1 MNKRMIARTLGFILL
16 AEAALLLLPVF
27 TALYYQARFPSEDNV
42 LFEYLATAGIAAAF
56 GLILISVRPKDK
68 TIYARDGFAIVSL
81 GWIVMSLV
89 GAIPFT
95 ITGEIPNYLDALFEI
110 VSGFTTTGA
119 SILSTNGGGAPGD
132 LSALSHASL
141 LWRSFSHWLGGMGV
155 LVFLMAVLPLAGGGG
170 DIHLMR
176 AESPG
181 PDVGKLV
188 PKSNQSA
195 RILYLIYTGLTLTE
209 ILLLYIGHHCGTDP
223 NMDFF
228 TSVCLSFGTAGTGGF
243 ATRVSGFADYSHYSQ
258 TVIAVFMMLFGIN
271 FSIYYLLLCKRF
283 KDAFRDEELR
293 IYLGV
298 LGIAVALVTINTF
311 KTAFTSFGDALHH
324 AFFQVTSVITTT
336 GFSTVDFNQWPN
348 FSRVILF
355 LLMFL
360 GASAGS
366 TGGGVKVVRCILML
380 KAAKVGAR
388 RLSHPRNV
396 TSVTFN
402 GKPVSRDTLNNT
414 TTYFIV
420 YSAIYV
426 TSVILVALDPN
437 LTSITSVVTGVAATL
452 NNIGPALEE
461 LSPTAN
467 YGFLWPLSKIVFIF
481 DMLLGRLEIFPLLF
495 LVMPSAYKRHFRL
508 HKPY

>member
-181 PDVGKLV
+181 PDVSKLV

-195 RILYLIYTGLTLTE
+195 RILYLIYTGMTVAE
-209 ILLLYIGHHCGTDP
+209 ILFLYVGHYFGTDP

-228 TSVCLSFGTAGTGGF
+228 SSVCLSFGTAGTGGF
-243 ATRVSGFADYSHYSQ
+243 AIEITGFAGYSRYSQ
-258 TVIAVFMMLFGIN
+258 AVIAVFMMLFGIN
-271 FSIYYLLLCKRF
+271 FSLYYLMLCKRF
-283 KDAFRDEELR
+283 KDAFRDEELHA
-293 IYLGV
+293 YLGI
-298 LGIAVALVTINTF
+298 LFTAVALITVNTARMF
-311 KTAFTSFGDALHH
+311 ATFGEALHH
-324 AFFQVTSVITTT
+324 AFFQVAAIITTT
-336 GFSTVDFNQWPN
+336 GYSTVDFNQWPN
-348 FSRVILF
+348 FSRILLF

-366 TGGGVKVVRCILML
+366 TGGGTKIVRSMLML

-402 GKPVSRDTLNNT
+402 GKPVSRDTLNST

-420 YSAIYV
+420 YAAIYIC
-426 TSVILVALDPN
+426 SVILVSMDPN
-437 LTSITSVVTGVAATL
+437 LTSVTAVVTGVASAL
-452 NNIGPALEE
+452 NNIGPGLEE
-461 LSPTAN
+461 LGPTAN

-495 LVMPSAYKRHFRL
+495 LVLPSAYKRHFRL
-508 HKPY
+508 RKPY